1 MGHSVSPLITYLA
14 QMVVRSLYRCV
25 VLFERADLFY
35 VIFGK
40 YVDYGGGFLFTGK
53 DFMGN

>member
-1 MGHSVSPLITYLA
+1 MKFSASK
-14 QMVVRSLYRCV
+14 SWCV

>member
-35 VIFGK
+35 VIFGT
-40 YVDYGGGFLFTGK
+40 YVDYGSGFLFTGK